1 MTLTKLDTLL
11 KNETIDLTKI
21 KRIVVENKGKAPYY
35 NELIHTNAFSVDA
48 PAKAIRTMALNKD
61 TNAYEATDV
70 IVAVVNADK
79 TVSILGTKSK
89 DVYSAMR
96 QPKVLTVN
104 EGADTGK
111 ALLMGFREFL
121 VGNYDGLYGGAV
133 VDLDITE
140 DGATPAPAPV
150 LMKSFDLNKT
160 EITGKVGDVIKVSVS
175 DVAPDNTSNKGIN
188 VGSSDKTIATA
199 VDNLDGSYSITLV
212 KEGTT
217 AAHWVAVDGGGA
229 KKDLAVTVTPKA

>member
-21 KRIVVENKGKAPYY
+21 KRIVVENQGKAPYY

-48 PAKAIRTMALNKD
+48 TAKAIRTMELNKD
-61 TNAYEATDV
+61 TNAYEATDI

-104 EGADTGK
+104 EGADTGR

-121 VGNYDGLYGGAV
+121 VGNYDGLFGGIV
-133 VDLDITE
+133 VDLDITQ
-140 DGATPAPAPV
+140 DGTTPVTPT
-150 LMKSFDLNKT
+150 FT
-160 EITGKVGDVIKVSVS
+160 ITPSQVSGKVGDVVDVVVSGVT
-175 DVAPDNTSNKGIN
+175 PSNYK
-188 VGSSDKTIATA
+188 TA
-199 VDNLDGSYSITLV
+199 VMGPGKNGNIIPADPAFSTDTNTWHIKLEKAGTDTLDIVLQDDNGKT
-212 KEGTT
+212 
-217 AAHWVAVDGGGA
+217 VATR
-229 KKDLAVTVTPKA
+229 TVTATITAE